1 MKTIAVVSQK
11 GGAGK
16 TTLALHLAVAA
27 EQAGHTVAVVDL
39 DPQASASGWGDS
51 RQAETPAVVSTQ
63 AARLAQVL
71 QAAAASGAAVAIL
84 DTAPHSE
91 GAALAAARAADL
103 ILIPCRPAILDLRA
117 IGSTID
123 LAKLAG
129 KPAAVVL
136 NAVPPRG
143 SLPKEAEEAIAGY
156 GIAVAPVHIGQRA
169 AFAHA
174 LTAGKAVQE
183 YEPEG
188 RAAEE
193 VSQLYAWICKQIG
206 MSDEQTK
213 HQAKPRR
220 RTA

>member
-1 MKTIAVVSQK
+1 MKTIAIISQK

-27 EQAGHTVAVVDL
+27 ERAGKTTAVIDL
-39 DPQASASGWGDS
+39 DPQASATGWKDTRAS
-51 RQAETPAVVSTQ
+51 ETPAVVSAQ

-71 QAAAASGAAVAIL
+71 EAAIENDASLAII

-91 GAALAAARAADL
+91 SAALAAARVCDL

-117 IGSTID
+117 IGTTVD

-129 KPAAVVL
+129 KPAQIVL

-143 SLPKEAEEAIAGY
+143 SLGDEASAAVSSY
-156 GIAVAPVHIGQRA
+156 GLSVAPVRIGHRVA
-169 AFAHA
+169 YIHA
-174 LTAGKAVQE
+174 LTVGQTAQE
-183 YEPEG
+183 YDPSG

-193 VSQLYAWICKQIG
+193 ISQLYKWTCTQVG
-206 MSDEQTK
+206 L
-213 HQAKPRR
+213 
-220 RTA
+220 

>member
-1 MKTIAVVSQK
+1 MTQILPDRDRPGSTPFDRLFRDHPREVGESYLEHFA
-11 GGAGK
+11 
-16 TTLALHLAVAA
+16 
-27 EQAGHTVAVVDL
+27 
-39 DPQASASGWGDS
+39 ASAGFGF
-51 RQAETPAVVSTQ
+51 
-63 AARLAQVL
+63 RLL
-71 QAAAASGAAVAIL
+71 G
-84 DTAPHSE
+84 
-91 GAALAAARAADL
+91 
-103 ILIPCRPAILDLRA
+103 
-117 IGSTID
+117 
-123 LAKLAG
+123 LAG
-129 KPAAVVL
+129 
-136 NAVPPRG
+136 
-143 SLPKEAEEAIAGY
+143 
-156 GIAVAPVHIGQRA
+156 A